1 MTRNAAILVLTL
13 LAGIAIGAYA
23 AGSEGL
29 LGDKTTPDTDSAG
42 RANIEVSGLVID
54 ETTRARM
61 LHDPQLM
68 LKMLDSLTAILDAEV
83 AERRVLA
90 EALDQLR
97 LEFIDLEE
105 NLAEKTMQ
113 AFAEREG
120 GRPEARMSRRI
131 RAGNTEERLILA
143 GFDLEIAR
151 RVREDEDAQQMEQ
164 LYLRDQATREGWL
177 NSPRY
182 QEELQKLTAIGS
194 KIRQDLGDDRY
205 DQYLYAM
212 GRPNRVGVNRVLES
226 SPAKRAGLREGD
238 AIISYG
244 GQRVFSVQDLIAYET
259 RGQGG
264 ETVTMELIRD
274 GRRVQIYVPRGPLG
288 FMPSYDS
295 VDPNDPS
302 GSNQ

>member
-164 LYLRDQATREGWL
+164 LYLRDQATHRVVEFLPQHDGRLL
-177 NSPRY
+177 NNLLSVTSIRHERRDISK
-182 QEELQKLTAIGS
+182 QLAFTRQKQRQKLS
-194 KIRQDLGDDRY
+194 LC
-205 DQYLYAM
+205 
-212 GRPNRVGVNRVLES
+212 
-226 SPAKRAGLREGD
+226 
-238 AIISYG
+238 
-244 GQRVFSVQDLIAYET
+244 
-259 RGQGG
+259 
-264 ETVTMELIRD
+264 
-274 GRRVQIYVPRGPLG
+274 
-288 FMPSYDS
+288 
-295 VDPNDPS
+295 
-302 GSNQ
+302 